1 MRILFVR
8 PSISGVPSRD
18 TMAPLCFA
26 ILDAL
31 TPRDVETT
39 LLDERLEPIDT
50 ATPGDL
56 VAMTVETYTARRA
69 YQLAAHFRG
78 RDLPVVMGGH
88 HPSLLPEE
96 ALAHADAVVIGDAE
110 ALWPRVVEDA
120 RRGRLQAVYRQ
131 AEPPDL
137 DGPMPRRR
145 LFRGKP
151 YLGLTLVQTGRGCR
165 YHCEFCSIHAL
176 YGPHLRQRPV
186 GEVVEEIRR
195 TGGRDVFFVD
205 DNLFSDV
212 ASARALFEALLPLR
226 IRWSCQVSVD
236 VTRDRDLVRLMARS
250 GCATALVGFES
261 LDPANLRQMRKSW
274 SLRHGGAADTIRTLR
289 EAGIMV
295 YGTFVFGYDADTPA
309 SFDATAEFALRQG
322 LFLANFNP
330 LTPTPGAKLYDR
342 LRDEGRLIHE
352 RWWLDP
358 SYRYGDA
365 TFHPRGM
372 SAAALADGCY
382 RARMRFYS
390 GRSIARRLVGSGG
403 TLHTPRRVAVYMTAN
418 LISRREIRAK
428 QGRALGAPADAA
440 PTGAGV

>member
-31 TPRDVETT
+31 TPRDVETA
-39 LLDERLEPIDT
+39 LLDERLEPIDPGT
-50 ATPGDL
+50 RGDL

-69 YQLAAHFRG
+69 YQLSAGFRRRG
-78 RDLPVVMGGH
+78 IPVVMGGH
-88 HPSLLPEE
+88 HASLLPEE
-96 ALAHADAVVIGDAE
+96 ALEHADAVVIGDAE
-110 ALWPRVVEDA
+110 ELWPRVVEDA
-120 RRGRLQAVYRQ
+120 RRGRLEPVYRQ
-131 AEPPDL
+131 AQPPAL
-137 DGPMPRRR
+137 GGVMPRRR
-145 LFRGKP
+145 LFRGKR
-151 YLGLTLVQTGRGCR
+151 YLGLTLVQAGRGCR
-165 YHCEFCSIHAL
+165 YHCEFCSIHAM

-186 GEVVEEIRR
+186 GEIVEEIRHS
-195 TGGRDVFFVD
+195 GGRDLFFVD
-205 DNLFSDV
+205 DNLFND
-212 ASARALFEALLPLR
+212 ADSAHALFEALLPLR
-226 IRWSCQVSVD
+226 VRWSCQVSVD
-236 VTRDRDLVRLMARS
+236 VTRDREIVGLMARS

-274 SLRHGGAADTIRTLR
+274 SLRHGQAADAIRTLR

-295 YGTFVFGYDADTPA
+295 YGTFVFGYDADRPA
-309 SFDATAEFALRQG
+309 SFDATAAFALRQG

-358 SYRYGDA
+358 AYRYGDA
-365 TFHPRGM
+365 TFYPRGM
-372 SAAALADGCY
+372 SARDLTDGCY

-390 GRSIARRLVGSGG
+390 GRSIARRLVRSGR
-403 TLHTPRRVAVYMTAN
+403 TLRTVRRVAVYMTAN

-428 QGRALGAPADAA
+428 QGRALGTLAEAEAA
-440 PTGAGV
+440 GAAR